1 MTGSAVQRATLR
13 FKQLSCMGLGGE
25 AVMPALI
32 REMHNIVPSLR
43 NMFFFAKPDGTLDHI
58 YTESMEFAAITQLF
72 VTEFNGR
79 QGRDIPGF
87 RFEVAL
93 KSQVGVHDLT
103 RLRVDINDF
112 GRSEFYNECFRPVG
126 RGKDYIR
133 LVMRDQGQGVGMLT
147 SFREP
152 RDSHFT
158 ETEKNRLAS
167 LEPFFVHAIRG
178 RRVDETEL
186 VDSDASGL
194 IVADVEGR
202 LLYASASGRE
212 LLLRVTHPKMAVDAG
227 PVRRDAL
234 PGPLRNIC
242 RTLGRIMAGDD
253 ARTSPAYH
261 HRNLWGGFTFRA
273 NLLRGEAQGA
283 RVVGITITHQE
294 PAGVKLVRR
303 IGELALSGRQSE
315 ICLELAQG
323 FNYDAVSEK
332 LGISKH
338 TAVAHSRA
346 LYDKLGV
353 HNRSELRSR
362 LLEPSAAP

>member
-1 MTGSAVQRATLR
+1 MTTAVQRALVR
-13 FKQLSCMGLGGE
+13 FKQLSCLGLGGA

-32 REMHNIVPSLR
+32 REMHIIVPSLR

-58 YTESMEFAAITQLF
+58 YTESMEYAAITQLF

-79 QGRDIPGF
+79 KDRDYPGF

-93 KSQVGVHDLT
+93 KTQVGVHDLT
-103 RLRVDINDF
+103 RLGIDLNAF

-133 LVMRDQGQGVGMLT
+133 MVMRDQGQGVGMLT
-147 SFREP
+147 TFREP
-152 RDSHFT
+152 RDSHFSQI
-158 ETEKNRLAS
+158 EKDRLAS

-178 RRVDETEL
+178 RRMEETEL
-186 VDSDASGL
+186 VDSGANGL
-194 IVADVEGR
+194 IVADVEGK
-202 LLYASASGRE
+202 LLYASAAGRE

-234 PGPLRNIC
+234 PEPVRNIC

-283 RVVGITITHQE
+283 RVVGITVTHQE
-294 PAGVKLVRR
+294 PAGVKLVKR
-303 IGELALSGRQSE
+303 IGELPLSRRQSE
-315 ICLELAQG
+315 ICFELAQG
-323 FNYDAVSEK
+323 SHYDVVSQK
-332 LGISKH
+332 LGISRH
-338 TAVAHSRA
+338 TAIAHSRTI
-346 LYDKLGV
+346 YDKLGV
-353 HNRSELRSR
+353 HNRAELRNR
-362 LLEPSAAP
+362 LLAASAAP